1 MARVR
6 RHREVPSNSAETVAV
21 ANVGSAAGAES
32 DSAPAAAEAA
42 ETQASGTKQA
52 TTDA

>member
-32 DSAPAAAEAA
+32 DSAPAAAEAV
-42 ETQASGTKQA
+42 ETQASGTNQV